1 MLRVFVMVY
10 AMICKKAGGALP
22 PAGET
27 FIASASVDT
36 VWTGTQAQYDQL
48 TPDANTLYFI
58 EEEGA

>member
-10 AMICKKAGGALP
+10 TMICKKALP
-22 PAGET
+22 PAGES

-48 TPDANTLYFI
+48 TPDAHTLYFI